1 MCPACLT
8 TAAFVAGGTTLG
20 VGALG
25 FAAVKFR
32 WLLRLRRKPTSSQ
45 SKQVRTLEEK
55 SA

>member
-8 TAAFVAGGTTLG
+8 TAAVVAAGATSGFG
-20 VGALG
+20 VLG

-32 WLLRLRRKPTSSQ
+32 WLPRLRRKATSSQ
-45 SKQVRTLEEK
+45 SRQVRTLEEK